1 MDVKLQLQ
9 RGEIIMSKSWM
20 FGTLILGYILLL
32 GQIYSSQMATVVS
45 VGFILVAATVVKFV
59 SYIRMKVENA

>member
-1 MDVKLQLQ
+1 
-9 RGEIIMSKSWM
+9 MSKSWL